1 MKYLFADTKQ
11 TMLWRQEYQCS
22 VLGILSYVLHIQLE
36 MLTRRL
42 DMWIWSSAKVQ
53 NGNMNMEIIRKVV
66 FKSKTLDKVIKG
78 ANVDFL
84 LNLYILVIRNL
95 DTFHSPLFWSVY
107 VALVPEQNQLISDSF
122 IWMQVPACDTKGH
135 ASLPASLHFP
145 SLSGF
150 IAQQEFWPWNP
161 WHEWLT
167 LSRGN

>member
-1 MKYLFADTKQ
+1 
-11 TMLWRQEYQCS
+11 MLWRQEYQCS

-95 DTFHSPLFWSVY
+95 DDYIWSDAVDIY
-107 VALVPEQNQLISDSF
+107 SKVLIFNIGFDN
-122 IWMQVPACDTKGH
+122 I
-135 ASLPASLHFP
+135 
-145 SLSGF
+145 LSKSYF
-150 IAQQEFWPWNP
+150 
-161 WHEWLT
+161 
-167 LSRGN
+167 